1 MGNYRFGCLLLFA
14 DAGVRAEVAVGRLS
28 ELFNRIEHELN
39 QWVKA
44 AVESTLGHLGTVGVL
59 AAEDFW
65 AKMKTALQE
74 SGRPLVEPNAE
85 LPSMPSVSRSRCVAG
100 SLAGTS
106 RRSPSESSVVLSEFG
121 HGGDDTS
128 VSGVGIP
135 PSSAKPG
142 KNLQRSREG
151 F

>member
-1 MGNYRFGCLLLFA
+1 MGNYIFGCLLLFA

-28 ELFNRIEHELN
+28 ELFNRRKRKLN

-44 AVESTLGHLGTVGVL
+44 AVESTLGHPGTVGAL
-59 AAEDFW
+59 AAKDFW
-65 AKMKTALQE
+65 ARLKAALQE
-74 SGRPLVEPNAE
+74 AGRPPVEPNAE

-106 RRSPSESSVVLSEFG
+106 ERSPSESSVVPSEFG
-121 HGGDDTS
+121 HRGEDPS

-135 PSSAKPG
+135 PSSSKRG

>member
-1 MGNYRFGCLLLFA
+1 MGNYCFGGLLLFA

-28 ELFNRIEHELN
+28 ELFNRIERELN

-44 AVESTLGHLGTVGVL
+44 AVESTLGHLGTVSAL

-65 AKMKTALQE
+65 ARLKAALQE
-74 SGRPLVEPNAE
+74 AGHSLVEPNAE

-106 RRSPSESSVVLSEFG
+106 ERSPSESSVVLSEFG
-121 HGGDDTS
+121 HGGEDPS
-128 VSGVGIP
+128 LSGVGIP
-135 PSSAKPG
+135 PSSSKPG